1 MSSYILGTKPQHWA
15 ISVMR
20 VRARETISSDP
31 TTLAS
36 QVSVK
41 CWKSTLAPVFSMTF
55 LSVASRPITFLSKTS
70 LPNTMMSVCVYISGI
85 NTICSH
91 IHKQNCQRMKQS
103 VTISLL
109 PAPPQRMKQ
118 SVTFSL
124 LPAPRL
130 LFLSLLNIFLGG
142 ACGGEDFLD
151 WSLN

>member
-1 MSSYILGTKPQHWA
+1 M
-15 ISVMR
+15 
-20 VRARETISSDP
+20 
-31 TTLAS
+31 
-36 QVSVK
+36 
-41 CWKSTLAPVFSMTF
+41 
-55 LSVASRPITFLSKTS
+55 
-70 LPNTMMSVCVYISGI
+70 
-85 NTICSH
+85 CSH

-142 ACGGEDFLD
+142 ARGGEDFLD

>member
-1 MSSYILGTKPQHWA
+1 M
-15 ISVMR
+15 
-20 VRARETISSDP
+20 
-31 TTLAS
+31 
-36 QVSVK
+36 
-41 CWKSTLAPVFSMTF
+41 
-55 LSVASRPITFLSKTS
+55 
-70 LPNTMMSVCVYISGI
+70 
-85 NTICSH
+85 CSH

-142 ACGGEDFLD
+142 ARGEIEMIFKK
-151 WSLN
+151 SLHGSRLCLKIAFRKDSLPIFHMKNIVVGQMSV